1 MKNSKFLF
9 DTNILAFSQNK
20 DHVNFKIS
28 RKLHNLVKQEKIEGF
43 ITPQNL
49 FELFA
54 VLTTSAI
61 VEKNLDPIDA
71 WKICYEYE
79 KRTNFQLI
87 VPTDFALSF
96 VDDFIIHTNCRGRR
110 IFDLYLAATGLA
122 SGVFQI
128 LTDNEKDFAGL
139 PSIKAINPFK
149 EKIDR

>member
-1 MKNSKFLF
+1 MKNFKFLF
-9 DTNILAFSQNK
+9 DTNILVFAQDKKHPFNK
-20 DHVNFKIS
+20 IAK
-28 RKLHNLVKQEKIEGF
+28 KLQSLVQQEKIEGF

-54 VLTTSAI
+54 TLTSSPSI
-61 VEKNLDPIDA
+61 DKKFEPMDA
-71 WKICYEYE
+71 WEICYEYE

-122 SGVFQI
+122 SGVSQI

-149 EKIDR
+149 EKIDL